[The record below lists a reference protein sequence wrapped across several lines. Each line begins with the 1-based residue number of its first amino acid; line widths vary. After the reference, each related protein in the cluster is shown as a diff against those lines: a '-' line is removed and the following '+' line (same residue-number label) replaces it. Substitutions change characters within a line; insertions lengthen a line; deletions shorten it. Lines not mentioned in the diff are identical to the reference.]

1 MKRCPMPA
9 CLLSIIIFS
18 TSLSLS
24 RAEEL
29 PLNLKASNSEGIEV
43 VVSANRV
50 ETPKEETASS
60 VTIIEAKEIERM
72 QETSIADVL
81 RSVPSADVVRSGG
94 LGGNTSVFLRGAN
107 PEHTLVLIDGIEVN
121 NPITTS
127 RVYNFADLV
136 PNNIERIEV
145 LRGPQSTLY
154 GSSAMG
160 GVISMFTKK
169 GSGDPSLRASSE
181 AGSYSTFI
189 QKAGMSGGTEKVDYS
204 AGFFQENSGGISA
217 AGSEYGNDEHDAYNN
232 TAFSTRLGYSPV
244 DTFRV
249 QSFLHY
255 LDADV
260 DLDNTGGIGG
270 DDPNRESNNKQVFGR
285 VQAELES
292 FSKVLKQ
299 QLGVSL
305 TDQQFEDN
313 NDPDTLHPIDVMRSR
328 YVGRSNKIDFQ
339 NTYKA
344 LDSLTLILGAQ
355 SAVESGHS
363 NFLSDDIFG
372 FYENNFS
379 NRSATTNSYYGEA
392 QTSLGKALFANAG
405 LRFDDHSRSGSR
417 VTWRVAPAYIVHDSG
432 TKFSTTVATGFKSP
446 SLYQLYSSYG
456 NENLDPEKSL
466 GLDAAIEQSFLNENL
481 IISTGYFYNKFDDL
495 ISFEPNTFL
504 FENIS
509 RAKSQGVETSALFKF
524 DEKLKLRASYTFTD
538 TEDEDTGMELLRRA
552 RNKFAFD
559 FGYDPVEKLHL
570 NAAVLFNGKRYDN
583 NYAAY
588 PVERVGLGG
597 YALVNFS
604 ASYDLSKMLQI
615 FARIDNIFDRNYE
628 EVYGYGSPGAAA
640 YGGLKFSL

>member
-1 MKRCPMPA
+1 MKRYPIFA
-9 CLLSIIIFS
+9 FLFSNIIFFTS
-18 TSLSLS
+18 TSPL

-29 PLNLKASNSEGIEV
+29 PSNLNTSNDDGIEI

-60 VTIIEAKEIERM
+60 VTVIDAKEMEQK
-72 QETSIADVL
+72 QETSISDVL

-145 LRGPQSTLY
+145 LRGPQGPLY

-160 GVISMFTKK
+160 GVVSVFTRK
-169 GSGDPSLRASSE
+169 GTGEPSLSASSE

-189 QKAGMSGGTEKVDYS
+189 QKAGLSGGTEQMDYS
-204 AGFFQENSGGISA
+204 VGLFQENSGGISA
-217 AGSEYGNDEHDAYNN
+217 AGAEYGNEEHDGYEN
-232 TAFSTRLGYSPV
+232 TALSTRLGYSPV
-244 DTFRV
+244 KNFRM

-255 LDADV
+255 LDAEA
-260 DLDNTGGIGG
+260 DLDNAGGIGG
-270 DDPNRESNNKQVFGR
+270 DDLNRESGNKQVFGR
-285 VQAELES
+285 IQAELES
-292 FSKVLKQ
+292 LSRRLKQ

-313 NDPDTLHPIDVMRSR
+313 NNPDALHPSDVMRSR

-344 LDSLTLILGAQ
+344 FDSLTLILGAQ

-363 NFLSDDIFG
+363 NYMSDDVFG
-372 FYENNFS
+372 LYENNFS
-379 NRSATTNSYYGEA
+379 NRSATTNSYFGEA
-392 QTSLGKALFANAG
+392 QTSLGKTLFTNAG
-405 LRFDDHSRSGSR
+405 IRFDDHSRSGSR
-417 VTWRVAPAYIVHDSG
+417 VTWRIAPAYIIHDSD
-432 TKFSTTVATGFKSP
+432 TKLSTTVATGFKSP

-456 NENLDPEKSL
+456 NENLDPERSL
-466 GLDAAIEQSFLNENL
+466 GLDAAIEQSFLNKGL
-481 IISTGYFYNKFDDL
+481 IISTGYFYNKFNDL

-509 RAKSQGVETSALFKF
+509 RAKSKGIETSAFFKF
-524 DEKLKLRASYTFTD
+524 YEKLRLRASYTFTD

-559 FGYDPVEKLHL
+559 FGYDPLEKLHL

-583 NYAAY
+583 NYSAY

-597 YALVNFS
+597 YALVNF
-604 ASYDLSKMLQI
+604 AVSYDFSKTIQI

-628 EVYGYGSPGAAA
+628 EVYGYGNPGAAA